1 MNIERVFQALVAMG
15 ATWILWVLV
24 ALSVLAVAV
33 ILERLVFFLSTR
45 ARVESL
51 RIQMTRA
58 LGRQELIE
66 VKRRLD
72 ESPSVEARIV
82 SAGVQASCPEEAEEL
97 MAAEAQIQ
105 RLRSE
110 KNLAFLGT
118 LGNNAPFIGLLGTV
132 VGIIGAF
139 SQLDASGGQLTTGLM
154 AEIGEALV
162 ATAVGLIVALP
173 AVAAYNS
180 FQRAIS
186 VRLSH
191 GEALGREL
199 VAHLHAI
206 SYRAAQSVRAVE
218 ATKNVALASGGE

>member
-24 ALSVLAVAV
+24 ALSVLAFAV
-33 ILERLVFFLSTR
+33 ILERLVFFMSTR
-45 ARVESL
+45 AKTESL
-51 RIQMTRA
+51 RIQLTRA
-58 LGRQELIE
+58 FEREEWTQM
-66 VKRRLD
+66 KRRLD

-82 SAGVQASCPEEAEEL
+82 SAGVRATCPEEAEEL
-97 MAAEAQIQ
+97 MAAETQLQ
-105 RLRSE
+105 RLRAE

-199 VAHLHAI
+199 VARLHAL
-206 SYRAAQSVRAVE
+206 AHQEKTKPLAVGAE
-218 ATKNVALASGGE
+218 

>member
-1 MNIERVFQALVAMG
+1 MNIERVFQALVGLG
-15 ATWILWVLV
+15 ATWVLWVLV
-24 ALSVLAVAV
+24 ALSVIALSV
-33 ILERLVFFLSTR
+33 IVERLVFFLSTR
-45 ARVESL
+45 AQSETLRVQLS
-51 RIQMTRA
+51 RA
-58 LGRQELIE
+58 LDRDEVTQ

-82 SAGVQASCPEEAEEL
+82 SAGVMATCPEEAEEL
-97 MAAEAQIQ
+97 MAAESQLQ
-105 RLRSE
+105 RLRAE

-139 SQLDASGGQLTTGLM
+139 AELDASGGQLTAGLM

-173 AVAAYNS
+173 AVAAYNV

-186 VRLSH
+186 VRLSQ

-199 VAHLHAI
+199 VARLHALALH
-206 SYRAAQSVRAVE
+206 SS
-218 ATKNVALASGGE
+218 TKRGLTEPVGGE